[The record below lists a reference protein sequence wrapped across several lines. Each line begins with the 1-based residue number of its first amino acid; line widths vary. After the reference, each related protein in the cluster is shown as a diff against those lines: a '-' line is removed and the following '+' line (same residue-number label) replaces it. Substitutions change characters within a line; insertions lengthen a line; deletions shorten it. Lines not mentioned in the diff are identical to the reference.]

1 MFLTFN
7 QAVADIDTLRREIDG
22 IFNRAWGQTQL
33 TSRTF
38 PLINLFDS
46 AEQLT
51 LVAEL
56 PGLNK
61 ADLDITYAE
70 GVLKLAGQR
79 EAKSYG
85 EKSLLVRQERTTGR
99 FEKTF
104 KVPVQID
111 AEQIQA
117 SLQDG
122 LLTVVLPKAEAAK
135 PKQIQV
141 QA

>member
-7 QAVADIDTLRREIDG
+7 QAVADMDSLRREIDS
-22 IFNRAWGQTQL
+22 IFNRSWGPTQL

-38 PLINLFDS
+38 PLVNLYDS

-56 PGLNK
+56 PGVNK
-61 ADLDITYAE
+61 SDLDITYAE
-70 GVLKLAGQR
+70 GVLKLAGIR

-85 EKSLLVRQERTTGR
+85 EKALLLRQERTTGR
-99 FEKTF
+99 FEKTI
-104 KVPVQID
+104 KVPVQIEAD
-111 AEQIQA
+111 GINA

-122 LLTVVLPKAEAAK
+122 LLTVILPKAEAAK
-135 PKQIQV
+135 PKQIQI